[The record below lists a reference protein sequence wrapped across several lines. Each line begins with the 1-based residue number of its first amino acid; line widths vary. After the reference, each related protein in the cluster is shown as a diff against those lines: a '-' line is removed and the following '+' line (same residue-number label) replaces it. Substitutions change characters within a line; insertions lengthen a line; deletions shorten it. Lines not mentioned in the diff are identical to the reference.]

1 ASAPGA
7 RRRRAARRR
16 APAARAGMAN
26 ETRRPAQPATRERV
40 RHVAVPLSFRRSGC
54 GRSPFA
60 LARLCA

>member
-1 ASAPGA
+1 APPGP
-7 RRRRAARRR
+7 RRGRGPRRGPR
-16 APAARAGMAN
+16 APRAGMAN